1 MALSLTAQPAVEP
14 VSLSDAKAW
23 LRAGHGDEDAL
34 IGDLIASARARVEA
48 ETGLALIT
56 QSWRWTLDAW
66 PSRRLSAGGQAVSL
80 PLRPLISVEAFRTF
94 NADGAATVHDP
105 AEYRI
110 EPGEPGRLIAVLPFA
125 LPQPERAAGGIEI
138 ELTAGF
144 GAAGEDVPA
153 PLREAILRLV
163 ADAYSNVE
171 RAESARR
178 GEGGLPDGV
187 EALLR
192 PWRRVRLLALK
203 LRFKPPCLIV

>member
-1 MALSLTAQPAVEP
+1 MALTLIEPPAVEP

-34 IGDLIASARARVEA
+34 IGDLITSARARIES

-66 PSRRLSAGGQAVSL
+66 PTRRLSASGQAVNL
-80 PLRPLISVEAFRTF
+80 PIRPLISVEAVRTYQS
-94 NADGAATVHDP
+94 DGAATLHDP

-125 LPQPERAAGGIEI
+125 LPKPDRVAGGIEVDF
-138 ELTAGF
+138 TAGF
-144 GAAGEDVPA
+144 APAGEDVPA
-153 PLREAILRLV
+153 PLRGAILRLV

-171 RAESARR
+171 RAESAQR
-178 GEGGLPDGV
+178 GPAGLPDGV

-192 PWRRVRLLALK
+192 PWRRMRL
-203 LRFKPPCLIV
+203 

>member
-1 MALSLTAQPAVEP
+1 MALSLTAPPAVEP

-34 IGDLIASARARVEA
+34 ISDLIASARARVES

-66 PSRRLSAGGQAVSL
+66 PQGRLSACGQAVSL
-80 PLRPLISVEAFRTF
+80 PVRPLISVEAVPTI
-94 NADGAATVHDP
+94 NADGVATVHDP

-125 LPQPERAAGGIEI
+125 LPQPERAAGGIEVDF
-138 ELTAGF
+138 TAGF
-144 GAAGEDVPA
+144 GAASDDVPA
-153 PLREAILRLV
+153 PLREAVLRLV

-171 RAESARR
+171 RAESAQR
-178 GEGGLPDGV
+178 GSAGLPEAV
-187 EALLR
+187 ETLLR
-192 PWRRVRLLALK
+192 PWRRVRL
-203 LRFKPPCLIV
+203 

>member
-1 MALSLTAQPAVEP
+1 
-14 VSLSDAKAW
+14 
-23 LRAGHGDEDAL
+23 
-34 IGDLIASARARVEA
+34 VEA

-66 PSRRLSAGGQAVSL
+66 PPRRLSACGQAVSL
-80 PLRPLISVEAFRTF
+80 PIRPLISVEAVRTF
-94 NADGAATVHDP
+94 DDDGAATVHDP
-105 AEYRI
+105 AEYRA

-138 ELTAGF
+138 DFTAGF
-144 GAAGEDVPA
+144 GAASDGVPA

-178 GEGGLPDGV
+178 GEGGLPDAV
-187 EALLR
+187 ETLLR
-192 PWRRVRLLALK
+192 PWRRVRL
-203 LRFKPPCLIV
+203 

>member
-1 MALSLTAQPAVEP
+1 MALTLAAPPAAEP

-66 PSRRLSAGGQAVSL
+66 PTRRLSACGQAVSL
-80 PLRPLISVEAFRTF
+80 PIRPLISVEGVRTF
-94 NADGAATVHDP
+94 ADDGSVTLHDP

-125 LPQPERAAGGIEI
+125 LPKPERAAGGIEVDF
-138 ELTAGF
+138 TAGF
-144 GAAGEDVPA
+144 GAAGDDVPA
-153 PLREAILRLV
+153 PLSEAVLQLV
-163 ADAYSNVE
+163 AQGYSSVE
-171 RAESARR
+171 RAESAQR
-178 GEGGLPDGV
+178 GGGGLPEAV

-192 PWRRVRLLALK
+192 PWRRARL
-203 LRFKPPCLIV
+203 